1 MIKVSQY
8 DYVRIARRVYGKN
21 IKEIARETGHSKNTV
36 KKILRS
42 QYTGYKHREHQP
54 HPVLEQYIPI
64 IDSWLE
70 QDKAQHKKQRHTA
83 VRIYNRLKQEH
94 GYCGGESTVRYYVHT
109 AKIRLGMVKS
119 QAVIPLD
126 PLIGI
131 EARSE
136 ERRVGKEC
144 RSR

>member
-8 DYVRIARRVYGKN
+8 DYVRIAQRVYGKQ

-36 KKILRS
+36 KRILSS
-42 QYTGYKHREHQP
+42 QYTGYKPREHQP

-64 IDSWLE
+64 IDGWLE
-70 QDKAQHKKQRHTA
+70 QDKTMHKKQRHTA
-83 VRIYNRLKQEH
+83 IRIYHRLKQEH
-94 GYCGGESTVRYYVHT
+94 GYCGGESTVRHYVRI
-109 AKIRLGMVKS
+109 AKIRLGIGKS

-131 EARSE
+131 EADRLGNCSG
-136 ERRVGKEC
+136 RD
-144 RSR
+144 